1 MNTKNQKTVLEGFKN
16 RIDLL
21 GDRKKAL
28 ASLTGQE
35 LLAVIQ
41 ALADEIQAAN
51 SLNSQPLTPP
61 ASSL

>member
-21 GDRKKAL
+21 GSRKAAL
-28 ASLTGQE
+28 QSLTGQE

-41 ALADEIQAAN
+41 ALAEEITQAN
-51 SLNSQPLTPP
+51 TNHNPQLN
-61 ASSL
+61 

>member
-1 MNTKNQKTVLEGFKN
+1 MNTKNQKQVLEGFKN

-21 GDRKKAL
+21 GDRKQAL

-51 SLNSQPLTPP
+51 ALNSQLLTPP

>member
-21 GDRKKAL
+21 GSRKAAL
-28 ASLTGQE
+28 QSLTGQE

-41 ALADEIQAAN
+41 ALANEITEAN
-51 SLNSQPLTPP
+51 TNHNPQLN
-61 ASSL
+61 

>member
-21 GDRKKAL
+21 GDRKAAL
-28 ASLTGQE
+28 ASLTGPE

-41 ALADEIQAAN
+41 ALANEIQAAN
-51 SLNSQPLTPP
+51 ALNSQPLT
-61 ASSL
+61 LNR

>member
-21 GDRKKAL
+21 GSRKAAL
-28 ASLTGQE
+28 QTLTGQE

-41 ALADEIQAAN
+41 ALADEIQTAN
-51 SLNSQPLTPP
+51 ALNSQPLT
-61 ASSL
+61 LNR

>member
-21 GDRKKAL
+21 GSRKAAL
-28 ASLTGQE
+28 HSLSGQE

-41 ALADEIQAAN
+41 ALANEIQAAN
-51 SLNSQPLTPP
+51 SLNSQPLT
-61 ASSL
+61 LNR

>member
-41 ALADEIQAAN
+41 ALASEITEAN
-51 SLNSQPLTPP
+51 TTHNHQLN
-61 ASSL
+61 

>member
-1 MNTKNQKTVLEGFKN
+1 MNTKNQKTVLAGFKN

-28 ASLTGQE
+28 QSLTGQE

-41 ALADEIQAAN
+41 ALANEIQGAN
-51 SLNSQPLTPP
+51 ALNSQPSTLNR
-61 ASSL
+61 